1 MPDFIQDIHNLF
13 DSRFPLLV
21 CETHEEPR
29 LLSLLYPICNS
40 RNIPCF
46 VWSHSDGLR
55 RNTETSAI
63 YNTNEFT
70 DALKHVDAT
79 PQNGLYIFLDAHPFF
94 NHPLNVRLIR
104 EIVFDHYQRDRTLL
118 FVSHALELPAELA
131 RAAARINLPGI
142 SADRVRAL
150 LKEEL
155 DRWQQHTQQNLKFNR
170 DILPLL
176 VNQLTGLGEEEA
188 QRLLRQ
194 AIHGDGELNI
204 QDLRNIAQ
212 FKQQQHASLLEMEF
226 SSVTLD
232 DVGGFI
238 KLKAWLK
245 LRQAIFHNPAL
256 APNLP
261 MPKGILLLGV
271 QGAGKSLIAKSLA
284 GSWKLPLLRLDFSSL
299 YNKYIGETEKNLRTS
314 LSEAERMAPC
324 LLWVDEIEKGLSA
337 GEADTGTSQRILGT
351 LLTWMSERTSA
362 VFIVA
367 TANDVS
373 KLPPELLRK
382 GRFDELFFVDL
393 PNHDIR
399 KSIFEI
405 HLAKRN
411 FDITQ
416 FQFDQLAEA
425 SEGFSGAE
433 IEQGIIAAE
442 YAALSDNVVVSQ
454 NHIVKELAN
463 TRPLSVLRVEDFQR
477 MREWALDRCVM
488 VDG

>member
-1 MPDFIQDIHNLF
+1 MPDFTQDINSLL
-13 DSRFPLLV
+13 DARFPLLV

-29 LLSLLYPICNS
+29 LLALLYPICNL
-40 RNIPCF
+40 RNISCF
-46 VWSHSDGLR
+46 IWSHADGLKR
-55 RNTETSAI
+55 STETSAI

-79 PQNGLYIFLDAHPFF
+79 PQNGIYIFLDAHPFF
-94 NHPLNVRLIR
+94 EDPLNVRLVR
-104 EIVFDHYQRDRTLL
+104 EIVFEHYQRDRTLL
-118 FVSHALELPAELA
+118 FVSNSFELPAELK
-131 RAAARINLPGI
+131 RASAQINLPGI

-155 DRWQQHTQQNLKFNR
+155 DRWQQQTQQSLKINR

-204 QDLRNIAQ
+204 QDLRNIVQ
-212 FKQQQHASLLEMEF
+212 FKQQQHASLLEMEL
-226 SSVTLD
+226 SSATLE
-232 DVGGFI
+232 DVGGFSR
-238 KLKAWLK
+238 LKAWLK

-261 MPKGILLLGV
+261 VPKGILLLGV

-284 GSWKLPLLRLDFSSL
+284 GSWKLPLLRLDFSTL

-314 LSEAERMAPC
+314 LIEAERMAPC
-324 LLWVDEIEKGLSA
+324 LLWIDEIEKGLSA
-337 GEADTGTSQRILGT
+337 GDADTGTSQRILGT
-351 LLTWMSERTSA
+351 LLTWMSERTSS

-393 PNHDIR
+393 PNQSIR
-399 KSIFEI
+399 KNIFEI

-411 FDITQ
+411 FDITE
-416 FQFDQLAEA
+416 FQLDKLALS

-433 IEQGIIAAE
+433 IEQGIISAE
-442 YAALSDNVVVSQ
+442 YAALDGNIAMSQ
-454 NHIVKELAN
+454 SHIEKELAQ
-463 TRPLSVLRVEDFQR
+463 TRPLSVLRMEDFQR
-477 MREWALDRCVM
+477 LREWAIPRCVM
-488 VDG
+488 VDE